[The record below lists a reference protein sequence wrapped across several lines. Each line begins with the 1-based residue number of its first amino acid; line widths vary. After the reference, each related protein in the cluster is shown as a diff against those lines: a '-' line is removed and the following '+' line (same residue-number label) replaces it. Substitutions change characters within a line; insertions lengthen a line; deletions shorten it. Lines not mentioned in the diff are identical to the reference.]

1 NKASVGDYLN
11 LVTAVK
17 SDPNF
22 NVVSSAL
29 DGLGAVNAR
38 IASTPEEKD
47 ALDAWFRQTF
57 APEYQKL
64 GAPSDSDSPDKKQL
78 RALLFAALGE
88 AKDPQILTQAREIS
102 AKYLADANAVDP
114 NLAETALQIS
124 ARNGDAALFDKLQKI
139 AETSTNPEIQIG
151 ALRLL
156 ATFENPQLAQRA
168 LEYAV
173 SGKVRN
179 QDAAI
184 QLAISL
190 EIEKNRDL
198 AWMFIQTHWNDVKK
212 EFTPEMGTVLVGATA
227 AFCSES
233 ARDDVSQF
241 FSTHKVP
248 DADQELKHAIERIN
262 GCIELRNLQEPQL
275 KSWLASQPKSAT
287 SETAH

>member
-1 NKASVGDYLN
+1 MQTPSIPTSQKPLFKSRPA
-11 LVTAVK
+11 TATLR
-17 SDPNF
+17 
-22 NVVSSAL
+22 SSTSC
-29 DGLGAVNAR
+29 R
-38 IASTPEEKD
+38 
-47 ALDAWFRQTF
+47 R
-57 APEYQKL
+57 
-64 GAPSDSDSPDKKQL
+64 SPKPRL
-78 RALLFAALGE
+78 
-88 AKDPQILTQAREIS
+88 I
-102 AKYLADANAVDP
+102 
-114 NLAETALQIS
+114 
-124 ARNGDAALFDKLQKI
+124 
-139 AETSTNPEIQIG
+139 PEIQIG